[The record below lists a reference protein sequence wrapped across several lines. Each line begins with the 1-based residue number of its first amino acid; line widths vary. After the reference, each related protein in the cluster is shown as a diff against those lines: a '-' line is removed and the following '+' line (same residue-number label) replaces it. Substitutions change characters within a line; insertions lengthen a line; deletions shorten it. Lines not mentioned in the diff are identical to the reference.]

1 MSEAMARSRL
11 GLAVDRLRAAQ
22 ALLAAGHPAD
32 AVDRAYA
39 ALLQAARAALLA
51 EGVTPTSEDD
61 AVTRFRLL
69 YAKNGRLEG
78 SGSEITDA
86 RAIAEALRTGEGI
99 DVGEVRAR
107 RIIEFAAR
115 TLGAVGEAIRAKS
128 VEAAA
133 ETSIDR
139 DISRFFPG
147 VSLTPEKEAIIR
159 ELDRGFDGD
168 RRMVIRYL
176 QEFGWSKI
184 VSANLRKIR
193 DAVAREDEERRAAS
207 APTAAPT
214 DGKDPFYDVV
224 CKCFFCGGPE
234 FRTRVMRGKVVQT
247 VYRYETPEYPLLV
260 EDAEA
265 PLKGY
270 RLVDPLL
277 AAAHACPTCLFAST
291 SLLHFETDQKLSG
304 ENLATV
310 LGSKRVEKLKE
321 SLDRAACQRFGVVE
335 RLGLSGFHAV
345 SEALGPKR
353 GPREARAA
361 LELAGLSCEAE
372 GDFLANALFDAGKA
386 YVAAARLSRDLKDGR
401 EEEFLGRALRMFEA
415 GYMKT
420 TQVAQTTYLL
430 GVLHARLGRW
440 REARQ
445 HVGRIL
451 TDRKLNDRVR
461 YKVWAENLAEVIR
474 KRLSEEKSGSPD
486 GDPFTRMS

>member
-1 MSEAMARSRL
+1 VSEAVARRRL

-39 ALLQAARAALLA
+39 AILQAARAALVA

-61 AVTRFRLL
+61 AVSRFRLL
-69 YAKNGRLEG
+69 YAKGGRIEG
-78 SGSEITDA
+78 TGSEITDA
-86 RAIAEALRTGEGI
+86 RTVADALRTGDGI
-99 DVGEVRAR
+99 EVDDVRAR
-107 RIIEFAAR
+107 RVIDFAAKA
-115 TLGAVGEAIRAKS
+115 LGAVGEAIRAKV

-133 ETSIDR
+133 ETAIER
-139 DISRFFPG
+139 DISALIASG
-147 VSLTPEKEAIIR
+147 VRLTPEKEAIVR
-159 ELDRGFDGD
+159 ELDQGFEGD

-176 QEFGWSKI
+176 QEFGWSKV
-184 VSANLRKIR
+184 VSANLRKVR
-193 DAVAREDEERRAAS
+193 EAVLKEDEARRAAS
-207 APTAAPT
+207 APAEASA
-214 DGKDPFYDVV
+214 DGKDPFYEVA

-234 FRTRVMRGKVVQT
+234 WRTRVMRGKVVQT

-277 AAAHACPTCLFAST
+277 CAAHVCPTCLFAST

-310 LGSKRVEKLKE
+310 LGTKRVEKLKE
-321 SLDRAACQRFGVVE
+321 ALDRAAAQRFGVVE

-345 SEALGPKR
+345 SEAVGARR

-372 GDFLANALFDAGKA
+372 GDFLSNALFDAGKA
-386 YVAAARLSRDLKDGR
+386 YVAAARLSRDLRDGR
-401 EEEFLGRALRMFEA
+401 DEEFLGRALRMFEA

-420 TQVAQTTYLL
+420 TQVAQTAYLL
-430 GVLHARLGRW
+430 GVLQARLGRW

-445 HVGRIL
+445 HAGRIL

-461 YKVWAENLAEVIR
+461 YKAWAENLAEAVR
-474 KRLSEEKSGSPD
+474 KKIS
-486 GDPFTRMS
+486 